1 MRRLLAMLSAPVLLT
16 SALVSVGLAT
26 PAHAAC
32 TSIPSTADPN
42 VTLTVYRVGKSLNV
56 NDKVMLS
63 GFEAGWVESR
73 MNNLPCG
80 DKSSL
85 GVFQQ
90 RWDYGWGTPEQ
101 IMDPVYASIQYFSR
115 AITCDRNNPSYSP
128 ARSPSACSAPASP
141 TDTTR
146 SPEPPTACWRA
157 RGASSTSTP
166 GRRPTSPVTA
176 GTTSSCSTRA
186 PWPTCTSP
194 PPPAAPSRAP
204 R

>member
-32 TSIPSTADPN
+32 TSIPSTADPD
-42 VTLTVYRVGKSLNV
+42 VTLTVYRVGRSLNV

-85 GVFQQ
+85 G
-90 RWDYGWGTPEQ
+90 GPSPATGTTRPT
-101 IMDPVYASIQYFSR
+101 P
-115 AITCDRNNPSYSP
+115 P

-141 TDTTR
+141 TGTTTMSPSRWACRASASPNASKMPNVVPATAAWR
-146 SPEPPTACWRA
+146 SPR
-157 RGASSTSTP
+157 S
-166 GRRPTSPVTA
+166 
-176 GTTSSCSTRA
+176 
-186 PWPTCTSP
+186 
-194 PPPAAPSRAP
+194 
-204 R
+204 